1 MGENREKVFDMLID
15 LKIQRGNLQIHQGKY
30 AIIRTKQR
38 FLDKFVPTSRYTTV
52 PPQDAVKI
60 DEGQKTLE
68 CEKPIENRSQI
79 EAIDGLFRITL
90 DQSI

>member
-1 MGENREKVFDMLID
+1 MQLSGQNNASWTNSFQL
-15 LKIQRGNLQIHQGKY
+15 
-30 AIIRTKQR
+30 
-38 FLDKFVPTSRYTTV
+38 LDTTV

-90 DQSI
+90 E